1 MAKQLQNMLRRSG
14 AGGGGRGLPGGVSWG
29 AGLLLGAGALGFGV
43 QQSIYTGLYVCSRST
58 VCVCVC
64 VEL

>member
-1 MAKQLQNMLRRSG
+1 MARQLQNILKRS
-14 AGGGGRGLPGGVSWG
+14 GGGGRGLPGGVSWG

-43 QQSIYTGLYVCSRST
+43 QQSIYTGNDRGSCNMPH
-58 VCVCVC
+58 C